1 MKHAVTLDTYGFDP
15 YTVKVGYEESVFQTA
30 TWIQDNKTGNM
41 VYVGMNYGGVLV
53 YHLNRK
59 LHQMPWWVIKKTT
72 SNTTRNL
79 QETSGK
85 DWLFRQR
92 IAYLSDKWLFT
103 CGPNSRTTG
112 RV

>member
-1 MKHAVTLDTYGFDP
+1 MISKICPNYSGQTPADAEINFMKHAVTLDTYGFDP

-59 LHQMPWWVIKKTT
+59 LHQMPW
-72 SNTTRNL
+72 
-79 QETSGK
+79 
-85 DWLFRQR
+85 
-92 IAYLSDKWLFT
+92 
-103 CGPNSRTTG
+103 
-112 RV
+112 